1 MLLNVSCKLSDW
13 AGQKV
18 SVDLVAVVSQER
30 DALCLQVV
38 SNFNIYEM
46 QHLK

>member
-1 MLLNVSCKLSDW
+1 MLLNVGCKLSDW

-18 SVDLVAVVSQER
+18 SVDLVAVVCQER
-30 DALCLQVV
+30 DGYFEQVV